1 MSANELP
8 PTYQPAR
15 NYVAPGLADDPSNL
29 APYFE
34 RIIATARQAMG
45 EVVTAKGRTSRERLG
60 DALSSLAIVRR
71 DAEIAQRLTVEVAL
85 LGGHLS
91 QREAARALNGT
102 LDDPTATPIGTV
114 GQASIGRW
122 AHDPLTHDD
131 IPD

>member
-1 MSANELP
+1 
-8 PTYQPAR
+8 
-15 NYVAPGLADDPSNL
+15 
-29 APYFE
+29 
-34 RIIATARQAMG
+34 MG